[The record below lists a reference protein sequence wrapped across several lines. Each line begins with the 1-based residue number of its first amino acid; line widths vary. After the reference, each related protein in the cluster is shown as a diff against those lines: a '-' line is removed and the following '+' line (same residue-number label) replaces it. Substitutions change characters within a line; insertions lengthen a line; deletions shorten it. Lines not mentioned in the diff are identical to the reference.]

1 MSTDP
6 LAPAPPRPAYFDEA
20 VEAWVLSR
28 YADVTAAFR
37 DPRLWTIG
45 LRGEDQ
51 HTIRDETG
59 KLRGREDLPAMVSPT
74 KVAKWQ
80 PQMEL
85 LAESAAAMLPRE
97 RPVGRS
103 SELAQPWALARA

>member
-6 LAPAPPRPAYFDEA
+6 LAPAPPRPAYFDDA
-20 VEAWVLSR
+20 AGAWVLSR

-51 HTIRDETG
+51 HAVRDETG
-59 KLRGREDLPAMVSPT
+59 RLRARDDLLELVSAA
-74 KVAKWQ
+74 KVTEWQ
-80 PQMEL
+80 PRMEAL
-85 LAESAAAMLPRE
+85 AGNAAESLPRE
-97 RPVGRS
+97 RPVDLL
-103 SELAQPWALARA
+103 SEFAQ